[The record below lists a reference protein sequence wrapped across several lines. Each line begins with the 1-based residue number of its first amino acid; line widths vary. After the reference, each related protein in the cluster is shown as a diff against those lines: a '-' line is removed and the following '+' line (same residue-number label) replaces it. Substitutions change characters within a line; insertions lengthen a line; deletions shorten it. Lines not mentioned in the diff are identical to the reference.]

1 MAGFK
6 APSNKVVVA
15 GTPIIQSLKVRGT
28 LTEMKPGRFVIRDT
42 TDAECSIA
50 GAAALNSI
58 GVLGYEQAHASVKP
72 ATIDTAYGT
81 GAEVPVLSGPIV
93 VRAYASEA
101 ITKGAK
107 VVLAANGQVANYPG
121 TPAAGDDRKVVGKAQ
136 TTTTGAGVILVELTQ
151 S

>member
-6 APSNKVVVA
+6 TPNNKVLVA
-15 GTPIIQSLKVRGT
+15 GTPVIQGLKVRGT

-50 GAAALNSI
+50 GAGALNAI
-58 GVLGYEQAHASVKP
+58 GVLGYEQAHSAYKP
-72 ATIDTAYGT
+72 ANVDTAYGT
-81 GAEVPVLSGPIV
+81 GAEAPILSGPIV

-107 VVLAANGQVANYPG
+107 VILAASGQVANYPG

-136 TTTTGAGVILVELTQ
+136 TTTSGAGVILVELTQ
-151 S
+151 